1 MPQCTCQAALD
12 YLAFALTHALDF
24 PLIRAVACASGIC
37 FVTHMLLL
45 YAVRMTVD
53 MTCITLDMT
62 CITVDMTCI
71 TLAAA
76 ETELNFSWLVCSIN
90 A

>member
-1 MPQCTCQAALD
+1 MPQCTCQAAPD

-24 PLIRAVACASGIC
+24 PLICAVAYAVACASGIC
-37 FVTHMLLL
+37 FVTHMLLP
-45 YAVRMTVD
+45 YAVRITLD

-76 ETELNFSWLVCSIN
+76 ET
-90 A
+90 